1 MCNLE
6 IQDLICAKPLEEVTN
21 RILLWMGMFR
31 HKSIP
36 NRQKGPAEHFST
48 GRSFLYLLLSV
59 TARERRLLRSA
70 LLVTHSYKC

>member
-1 MCNLE
+1 
-6 IQDLICAKPLEEVTN
+6 
-21 RILLWMGMFR
+21 MFR